1 MRPFLQDQN
10 AFKTG
15 LVALPCEY
23 SSDVHFPWGKLM
35 PCSQFC
41 DCIEELPLSFMA
53 LVVTNWDFVGS
64 SNFQST
70 LIVDAPNF

>member
-1 MRPFLQDQN
+1 
-10 AFKTG
+10 
-15 LVALPCEY
+15 
-23 SSDVHFPWGKLM
+23 M

-53 LVVTNWDFVGS
+53 VVVTNWDFVGS